1 MFKIYCTQTSAYN
14 FKFSTR
20 IMKEEMH
27 LKVSYYP
34 INITFFLFIFSNG
47 TMYVL
52 KCFIFQN
59 DVEIPIP
66 KYFIYERHEALQK
79 REKTLGQILAKMG
92 PQDKDDVRFLSIYY
106 IK

>member
-1 MFKIYCTQTSAYN
+1 
-14 FKFSTR
+14 
-20 IMKEEMH
+20 MKEEIH
-27 LKVSYYP
+27 LKVSFYP
-34 INITFFLFIFSNG
+34 IDITFCLFIFSNCI
-47 TMYVL
+47 YIN
-52 KCFIFQN
+52 IFQN

-106 IK
+106 IKWKKLSLPL